1 MTGGKKWRVE
11 RQREGCWAAYDPV
24 YGYAVHPWTFDTHA
38 EALAYADEQS
48 RTITITLP
56 PHTAEKT
63 VHTQG
68 RWFLAKAV
76 EVQDYDAGRSW
87 ILQGGDEEECAEC
100 ERDGIARVI
109 VHDDQREAI
118 ALHLLAHHYRKA
130 RA

>member
-1 MTGGKKWRVE
+1 MSGNKWRVM
-11 RQREGCWAAYDPV
+11 RSGKRWQVYDGD
-24 YGYAVHPWTFDTHA
+24 GYYRMSADTHA
-38 EALAYADEQS
+38 AALTWADREA

-76 EVQDYDAGRSW
+76 EVKDYDAGRSW
-87 ILQGGDEEECAEC
+87 ILQGSDEEECAEC